1 MADETTLM
9 DDAQPPSDE
18 PVGEFGEFE
27 STEAAVD
34 DAAGNG
40 AGSEPDTAG
49 PAPSYELDDRSWQ
62 QSLWRP
68 LLITILAGCLVVAL
82 MAFAR
87 RLVPDLPSGYT
98 QLMVAIGLLTA
109 VIGCA
114 STTWLAQPS
123 QRGSRSAAYR
133 AAELAFII
141 VITRITIWAA
151 TGEWPGFDLILR
163 PIDALLDGYFIVGL
177 IAVLLAWIMATAMT
191 EDMIG
196 MGLRP
201 DDIYMA
207 RGYTDKWQDTARP
220 VYTDRPAILRRFTGR
235 WVVGGVLLVIMAAG
249 SRFSAPEPGFF
260 LPIIGQ
266 NIDRAVIIAVIVYF
280 LVGLALISQGQLALL
295 RARWTLQ
302 KTPSAP
308 GILRNWPAYALLLI
322 LVVAFIA
329 ALLPLGGTFHLALIL
344 TTIIEFVYWLVLKIF
359 GAIMGLFLLI
369 ASLFGGEETTQAMP
383 TPAPPPVFTPEPP
396 TEPPVELPPWTG
408 GTIFWIIAALLLGYA
423 AYIYFGGRGFT
434 FAWLHQLWQMLRN
447 RWNQMVDA
455 YQDWQATHMRI
466 AEDDD
471 GAAAGAGAGASSWA
485 GSAIAVST
493 RMRRS
498 ATIISPCSNR
508 RNRAATLVTA
518 LKRHRD
524 MPRVWRRQSPVLQVP
539 STRSGTP
546 VASRPSIQMRRVPTK
561 VWILSPAQRLRWV
574 RTAANPSTHLRTRSC
589 ACAMRNDH
597 VRAED
602 ATQLREKWNQL
613 KRLLRL

>member
-207 RGYTDKWQDTARP
+207 RGYTDKWHDTARP
-220 VYTDRPAILRRFTGR
+220 VYTDRPAILRRFTSR

-249 SRFSAPEPGFF
+249 SRFSAPEPGLF

-322 LVVAFIA
+322 LAAAFIA

-471 GAAAGAGAGASSWA
+471 GAAAGRRRRKLMGWLGYRGLDPDAQVRYYYLSLLEQAEQSGHARHGSETPSRYAPRLAEAITRAASSVDAIGDA
-485 GSAIAVST
+485 GGVETVDTDA
-493 RMRRS
+493 
-498 ATIISPCSNR
+498 
-508 RNRAATLVTA
+508 
-518 LKRHRD
+518 
-524 MPRVWRRQSPVLQVP
+524 QSPDQGVD
-539 STRSGTP
+539 P
-546 VASRPSIQMRRVPTK
+546 VASAEATVGTDGSESIHALTDAFVRV
-561 VWILSPAQRLRWV
+561 RYG
-574 RTAANPSTHLRTRSC
+574 
-589 ACAMRNDH
+589 NDH